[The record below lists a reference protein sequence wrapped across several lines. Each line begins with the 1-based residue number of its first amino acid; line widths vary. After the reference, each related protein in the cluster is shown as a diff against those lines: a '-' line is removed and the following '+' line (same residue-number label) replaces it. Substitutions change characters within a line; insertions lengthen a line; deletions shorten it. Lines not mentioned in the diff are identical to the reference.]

1 MDLNLFVEIKKIF
14 LNTVAVAL
22 LYVNY
27 IADDL

>member
-1 MDLNLFVEIKKIF
+1 MGLNLFVEIKKNF
-14 LNTVAVAL
+14 LNTVAAVL